1 MSGTSV
7 PPDGVGARLAAAV
20 VGAGPPDADAEQAA
34 LTAFRAARDAGA
46 LDARPRPGDD
56 WRPRRRPARWSLR
69 AVVGTLVASVAVGGV
84 AVAGIGT
91 VSSPDDPGERGRP
104 GRTGAPSA
112 SASAGPSTG
121 PAGPGAAAPGEAG
134 TDPAGTAAAS
144 SVPAGSVPAGSASG
158 AATPAATGPVEAPSG
173 QPRDRL
179 SEKAAGTAGTADPS
193 RPGQAE
199 DQQARCK
206 SYEAGHGLNRSERA
220 AEGCETPTATAES
233 DTAGSGKAHGKP

>member
-20 VGAGPPDADAEQAA
+20 IGAGPPDADAEQAA

-112 SASAGPSTG
+112 SASAGPSTD

-134 TDPAGTAAAS
+134 TGAAS
-144 SVPAGSVPAGSASG
+144 SVPAGSASG

-173 QPRDRL
+173 QPRDRR

-233 DTAGSGKAHGKP
+233 DTAGSAKAHGKP